1 MSLTA
6 WQKLNVKLRMKGKFA
21 RASVPTFVLKE
32 NKDEFGKVKL
42 LKKRQFIKSICIS
55 ITLLILI

>member
-1 MSLTA
+1 
-6 WQKLNVKLRMKGKFA
+6 MKGKFA

-42 LKKRQFIKSICIS
+42 LKKGSLLSQFAY
-55 ITLLILI
+55 LLLCLF